1 MMHALA
7 NATRPVK
14 SARAREPAAW
24 GLLLARFD
32 MALTAIRRRRARARA
47 AVRFVA
53 PGALL
58 WARHSVG
65 RGEAPAGDGGA

>member
-1 MMHALA
+1 MRALA
-7 NATRPVK
+7 NATRPMK
-14 SARAREPAAW
+14 PARAREPAAW
-24 GLLLARFD
+24 GLMLARFD
-32 MALTAIRRRRARARA
+32 MALTAIRRRRARA

-65 RGEAPAGDGGA
+65 RGKAPAGDDGA